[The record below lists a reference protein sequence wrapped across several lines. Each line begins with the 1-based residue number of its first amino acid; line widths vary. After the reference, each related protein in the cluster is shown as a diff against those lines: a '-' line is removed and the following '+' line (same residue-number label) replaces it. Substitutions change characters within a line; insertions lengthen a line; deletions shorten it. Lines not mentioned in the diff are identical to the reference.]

1 MATTTADNIQIIGGV
16 DTHQDLHTAAVV
28 SHDGTVLG
36 TESFST
42 TRAGYRAML
51 RWFRSHGELLRVGVE
66 STGTYGA
73 GITRH
78 LALSGI
84 PVLEVT
90 GPDPAS
96 RRAKGKDDALDAISA
111 AEAARTRRR
120 VQVAKD
126 RSGSVEALRVLRTTR
141 KTAIKCRRAALQ
153 QLYNTIVAA
162 PEEVRDQVRNLTRMQ
177 RLRTCAAWRPDTVGY
192 RDPVVATKLSLKSL
206 ARRILDINDEI
217 AELDRFIVPLVE
229 ELAPSLLELEGVGT
243 ENAGAVMVAVGDNPD
258 RLRSE
263 ASFAMMC
270 GVCPIPASSG
280 KTQRHRL
287 NRGGNRQANSAL
299 HMVVVCRMRTDER
312 TRAYVARRTLEGLSK
327 REIMRCLKR
336 YVARDLPRTHRPI
349 ECLTNMRAS
358 RDRNTPRST
367 SATAAA
373 SPVCARRPD
382 RSATATI
389 TRCARVSS
397 RRWNASCWTGVGSG
411 PTPRHAWPSSS
422 SSRDGTIPAGGT
434 RPSAICHLSTTKGA
448 SYPPL
453 AQIHNR
459 PRNRGNSS

>member
-1 MATTTADNIQIIGGV
+1 MATTTADKIQIIGGV

-96 RRAKGKDDALDAISA
+96 RRAKGKDDALDAIAA

-126 RSGSVEALRVLRTTR
+126 RSGAVEALRVLRTTR

-153 QLYNTIVAA
+153 QLHNTIVAA

-192 RDPVVATKLSLKSL
+192 RDPVVATKLALKYL
-206 ARRILDINDEI
+206 ARRILDLNDEI

-229 ELAPSLLELEGVGT
+229 ELAPNLLELEGVGT
-243 ENAGAVMVAVGDNPD
+243 ENAGAIMVAVGDNPD

-299 HMVVVCRMRTDER
+299 HMVVVCRMRIDQR

-327 REIMRCLKR
+327 PEIMRCLKR
-336 YVARDLPRTHRPI
+336 YVARPRDLPRPQGPI

-358 RDRNTPRST
+358 EGANMSRSNIPSVWRKRASNPRCAA
-367 SATAAA
+367 SATLM
-373 SPVCARRPD
+373 
-382 RSATATI
+382 TML
-389 TRCARVSS
+389 
-397 RRWNASCWTGVGSG
+397 
-411 PTPRHAWPSSS
+411 WP
-422 SSRDGTIPAGGT
+422 
-434 RPSAICHLSTTKGA
+434 RPSIVFLLIRDLHPAM
-448 SYPPL
+448 
-453 AQIHNR
+453 R
-459 PRNRGNSS
+459 RR

>member
-1 MATTTADNIQIIGGV
+1 MATATADNIQIIGGV
-16 DTHQDLHTAAVV
+16 DTHQDLHTAAAV

-73 GITRH
+73 CITRH

-111 AEAARTRRR
+111 AEAARARRPGP
-120 VQVAKD
+120 AKD

-153 QLYNTIVAA
+153 QLHNTIVAA

-177 RLRTCAAWRPDTVGY
+177 RLRTCAARRPDAVGY
-192 RDPVVATKLSLKSL
+192 RDPVVATKLSLKYL
-206 ARRILDINDEI
+206 ARRILDLNDEI

-263 ASFAMMC
+263 ASFA
-270 GVCPIPASSG
+270 
-280 KTQRHRL
+280 T
-287 NRGGNRQANSAL
+287 
-299 HMVVVCRMRTDER
+299 
-312 TRAYVARRTLEGLSK
+312 
-327 REIMRCLKR
+327 
-336 YVARDLPRTHRPI
+336 
-349 ECLTNMRAS
+349 
-358 RDRNTPRST
+358 
-367 SATAAA
+367 
-373 SPVCARRPD
+373 
-382 RSATATI
+382 
-389 TRCARVSS
+389 
-397 RRWNASCWTGVGSG
+397 
-411 PTPRHAWPSSS
+411 
-422 SSRDGTIPAGGT
+422 
-434 RPSAICHLSTTKGA
+434 
-448 SYPPL
+448 
-453 AQIHNR
+453 
-459 PRNRGNSS
+459 

>member
-111 AEAARTRRR
+111 PEAARTRRR

-126 RSGSVEALRVLRTTR
+126 RSGTVEALRVLRTTR

-153 QLYNTIVAA
+153 QLHNTIVAA

-327 REIMRCLKR
+327 REISLCSVRSGNL
-336 YVARDLPRTHRPI
+336 ASPRAGVYPGAGRSVILVIH
-349 ECLTNMRAS
+349 ESVQTNMENQYAE
-358 RDRNTPRST
+358 
-367 SATAAA
+367 
-373 SPVCARRPD
+373 RP
-382 RSATATI
+382 
-389 TRCARVSS
+389 
-397 RRWNASCWTGVGSG
+397 G
-411 PTPRHAWPSSS
+411 
-422 SSRDGTIPAGGT
+422 
-434 RPSAICHLSTTKGA
+434 
-448 SYPPL
+448 
-453 AQIHNR
+453 
-459 PRNRGNSS
+459 

>member
-1 MATTTADNIQIIGGV
+1 MATTTADSTEIIGGV
-16 DTHQDLHTAAVV
+16 DTHQDLHTAAIVDL
-28 SHDGTVLG
+28 DGAVLG

-66 STGTYGA
+66 STGSYGA

-78 LALSGI
+78 LALAGV

-96 RRAKGKDDALDAISA
+96 RRAKGKDDALDAVAA

-126 RSGSVEALRVLRTTR
+126 RSGAVEALRVLRTTR
-141 KTAIKCRRAALQ
+141 RTAMKCRRATLQ
-153 QLYNTIVAA
+153 QLHNTIVAA

-177 RLRTCAAWRPDTVGY
+177 RLRTCAALRPDAVGY
-192 RDPVVATKLSLKSL
+192 RDPVVATKLALKSL
-206 ARRILDINDEI
+206 ARRVLDLHDEI

-229 ELAPSLLELEGVGT
+229 ELAPNLLELEGVGT
-243 ENAGAVMVAVGDNPD
+243 ENAGAMLVAVGENPD

-287 NRGGNRQANSAL
+287 NRGGDRQANSAL

-312 TRAYVARRTLEGLSK
+312 TRVYVARRTLEGLSK
-327 REIMRCLKR
+327 REVMRCLKR
-336 YVARDLPRTHRPI
+336 YVAREIYRVI
-349 ECLTNMRAS
+349 
-358 RDRNTPRST
+358 
-367 SATAAA
+367 
-373 SPVCARRPD
+373 
-382 RSATATI
+382 TAT
-389 TRCARVSS
+389 S
-397 RRWNASCWTGVGSG
+397 
-411 PTPRHAWPSSS
+411 PT
-422 SSRDGTIPAGGT
+422 
-434 RPSAICHLSTTKGA
+434 
-448 SYPPL
+448 
-453 AQIHNR
+453 
-459 PRNRGNSS
+459 